1 MHGEEGPVSKSFEM
15 IQGTPTYNLYING
28 EWTRSLRN
36 ESTEITNPATG
47 ELFARVQQAGKAETE
62 RAIAA
67 AHGAYKAWAGTP
79 VSERETVFFRA
90 ADVLAGKAKEITE
103 VLISESGSIAGKAG
117 FEIGYCF
124 DLLRTAA
131 AEMRRSP
138 GETMPLT
145 AAGQF
150 GFTVRQPLGVIAGI
164 APFNAPFLLA
174 MKKVVLALAAGNGF
188 VLKPSE
194 LTPVT
199 GLKIAEVFDEAGLP
213 PGLLNVIP
221 GPASEIGATIF
232 ADPRVRMI
240 TFTGSTQTGRHLAVE
255 AAKSLKRFTLEM
267 GGKSPLI
274 VLGDAD
280 INYAVKAAAFGI
292 FFHQGQVCMANSRI
306 LVEESI
312 FDAFCERFAEVARS
326 LKVGDPREPDTV
338 IGPLIRHSQCAVIDG
353 HVEDAVNKGARLLCG
368 ATHKDQYYWPTVL
381 SGVTP
386 DMRIFHEES
395 FGPVTSIIK
404 IRNHEEALEIAN
416 GTDYGLSSG
425 VITNDMQK
433 ALDLAFGLDSG
444 MVHLNDCTVSDEPHV
459 PFGGVKNSGFG
470 REGGRFSMEE
480 MTEVKWITMQ
490 RGQRAFPM

>member
-1 MHGEEGPVSKSFEM
+1 MEGLVSKSFEL
-15 IQGTPTYNLYING
+15 IDGTPNYNLYIDG

-36 ESTEITNPATG
+36 ESTDSMNPATG

-62 RAIAA
+62 RAITA
-67 AHGAYKAWAGTP
+67 AHGAYKAWAALP
-79 VSERETVFFRA
+79 VSERERIFFRA
-90 ADVLAGKAKEITE
+90 VDVLASKAKEITE

-117 FEIGYCF
+117 FEVGYCF

-138 GETMPLT
+138 GETMPTT
-145 AAGQF
+145 APGQF

-213 PGLLNVIP
+213 TGLLNVIP

-255 AAKSLKRFTLEM
+255 AAKTLKRFTLEM

-280 INYAVKAAAFGI
+280 IDYAVKAAAFGI

-306 LVEESI
+306 LVEEPI
-312 FDAFCERFAEVARS
+312 FDAFCERFTEVAKS

-338 IGPLIRHSQCAVIDG
+338 IGPLIRGTQCAVIDG
-353 HVEDAVNKGARLLCG
+353 HVEDAVNKGAKLLCG

-404 IRNHEEALEIAN
+404 VGGHEEALEIAN
-416 GTDYGLSSG
+416 ATDYGLSAG
-425 VITNDMQK
+425 VVTNDMQK

>member
-1 MHGEEGPVSKSFEM
+1 MVTKSFEV
-15 IQGTPTYNLYING
+15 INGTPSYNLYING

-36 ESTEITNPATG
+36 ESTDSMNPATG
-47 ELFARVQQAGKAETE
+47 ELFARVQQAGKVETE
-62 RAIAA
+62 RAISA
-67 AHGAYKAWAGTP
+67 AHGAYKAWAATP
-79 VSERETVFFRA
+79 VSQREAVFFKA
-90 ADVLAGKAKEITE
+90 ADVLAAKANEIIE
-103 VLISESGSIAGKAG
+103 VLISESGSIAGKSG
-117 FEIGYCF
+117 FEVGYCF

-145 AAGQF
+145 SPGQF

-174 MKKVVLALAAGNGF
+174 MKKVVMALAAGNGF

-199 GLKIAEVFDEAGLP
+199 GLKIAEVFHEAGLP
-213 PGLLNVIP
+213 AGLLNVIP
-221 GPASEIGATIF
+221 GPASEIGAAIF

-240 TFTGSTQTGRHLAVE
+240 TFTGSTHTGRHLAVE
-255 AAKSLKRFTLEM
+255 AAKTLKKFTLEM

-280 INYAVKAAAFGI
+280 IDYAVKAAAFGI

-306 LVEESI
+306 MVEEPI
-312 FDAFCERFAEVARS
+312 FDAFCERFTQVAKS

-338 IGPLIRHSQCAVIDG
+338 IGPLIRGTQCAVIDG
-353 HVEDAVNKGARLLCG
+353 HVEDAVGKGAKLLCG

-381 SGVTP
+381 SGITQE
-386 DMRIFHEES
+386 MRIFHEES
-395 FGPVTSIIK
+395 FGPVVSIIK
-404 IRNHEEALEIAN
+404 VKSAEEALEIAN
-416 GTDYGLSSG
+416 NTDYGLSAG
-425 VITNDMQK
+425 VITNNMQK
-433 ALDLAFGLDSG
+433 ALDLAFGLESG
-444 MVHLNDCTVSDEPHV
+444 MVHLNDCTVADEPHV

>member
-1 MHGEEGPVSKSFEM
+1 VS
-15 IQGTPTYNLYING
+15 
-28 EWTRSLRN
+28 
-36 ESTEITNPATG
+36 
-47 ELFARVQQAGKAETE
+47 ARE
-62 RAIAA
+62 AI
-67 AHGAYKAWAGTP
+67 
-79 VSERETVFFRA
+79 FFRA
-90 ADVLAGKAKEITE
+90 ADVLAAKTNEIVD
-103 VLISESGSIAGKAG
+103 VLIQESGSIAGKAG
-117 FEIGYCF
+117 FEVGFCF

-145 AAGQF
+145 APGQF

-188 VLKPSE
+188 ILKPSE

-213 PGLLNVIP
+213 PGLLSVVP
-221 GPASEIGATIF
+221 GLASEVGAAIF

-255 AAKSLKRFTLEM
+255 AAKTLKRFTLEM

-280 INYAVKAAAFGI
+280 VDYAVRAAAFGI

-306 LVEESI
+306 LVEEPI
-312 FDAFCERFAEVARS
+312 FDAFCERFVAVAKS

-338 IGPLIRHSQCAVIDG
+338 IGPLIRGTQCAVIDG
-353 HVEDAVNKGARLLCG
+353 HVEDAVDKGAKLLCG
-368 ATHKDQYYWPTVL
+368 AKHEAQYYWPTVL
-381 SGVTP
+381 SGVTRE
-386 DMRIFHEES
+386 MRIFREES
-395 FGPVTSIIK
+395 FGPITSIIK
-404 IRNHEEALEIAN
+404 VRDHKEALEIAN
-416 GTDYGLSSG
+416 DTDYGLSAG

-433 ALDLAFGLDSG
+433 AMELAFSLESG
-444 MVHLNDCTVSDEPHV
+444 MVHLNDCTVSDEPHA

-480 MTEVKWITMQ
+480 MTELKWITIQ
-490 RGQRAFPM
+490 SGQRAFPM

>member
-1 MHGEEGPVSKSFEM
+1 MSAAFEL
-15 IQGTPTYNLYING
+15 IDGIPNYNLYVG
-28 EWTRSLRN
+28 GQWVRSSRN
-36 ESTEITNPATG
+36 EAAESRNPATG
-47 ELFARVQQAGKAETE
+47 ELFAKVQQAGAAETE
-62 RAIAA
+62 LAISA
-67 AHGAYKAWAGTP
+67 AHGAYKAWAATP
-79 VSERETVFFRA
+79 VSARESIFFRA
-90 ADVLAGKAKEITE
+90 ADVLAAKTKEIVD
-103 VLISESGSIAGKAG
+103 VLIQESGSIAGKAG
-117 FEIGYCF
+117 FEVGYCF

-145 AAGQF
+145 SPGQF

-174 MKKVVLALAAGNGF
+174 MKKVVMALAAGNGF
-188 VLKPSE
+188 ILKPSE

-213 PGLLNVIP
+213 PGLLSVVP
-221 GPASEIGATIF
+221 GLASEVGAAIF

-255 AAKSLKRFTLEM
+255 AAKTLKRFTLEM

-280 INYAVKAAAFGI
+280 VDYAVRAAAFGI

-306 LVEESI
+306 LVEEPI
-312 FDAFCERFAEVARS
+312 FDAFCERFVAVAKS

-338 IGPLIRHSQCAVIDG
+338 IGPLIRGTQCAVIDG
-353 HVEDAVNKGARLLCG
+353 HVEDAVGKGAKLLCG
-368 ATHKDQYYWPTVL
+368 ATHEAQYYWPTVL
-381 SGVTP
+381 SGVTRE
-386 DMRIFHEES
+386 MRIFREES

-404 IRNHEEALEIAN
+404 VRDHNEALEIAN
-416 GTDYGLSSG
+416 DTDYGLSAG

-433 ALDLAFGLDSG
+433 AMELAFSLDSG
-444 MVHLNDCTVSDEPHV
+444 MVHLNDCTVSDEPHA
-459 PFGGVKNSGFG
+459 PFGGVKNSGYG

-480 MTEVKWITMQ
+480 MTELKWITIQ
-490 RGQRAFPM
+490 SGQRAFPI

>member
-1 MHGEEGPVSKSFEM
+1 MSEAFEV
-15 IQGTPTYNLYING
+15 IDGVPNYNLYVG
-28 EWTRSLRN
+28 GKWVRSSRN
-36 ESTEITNPATG
+36 EAAERRNPATG
-47 ELFARVQQAGKAETE
+47 ELFAKVQQAGAAETE
-62 RAIAA
+62 LAISA
-67 AHGAYKAWAGTP
+67 AHGAYKAWAATS
-79 VSERETVFFRA
+79 VSARETIFFRA
-90 ADVLAGKAKEITE
+90 ADVLAAKTKEIVD
-103 VLISESGSIAGKAG
+103 VLIQESGSIAGKAG
-117 FEIGYCF
+117 FEVGFCF

-145 AAGQF
+145 APGQF
-150 GFTVRQPLGVIAGI
+150 GFTVRQSLGVIAGI

-188 VLKPSE
+188 ILKPSE

-213 PGLLNVIP
+213 PGLLSVVP
-221 GPASEIGATIF
+221 GLASEVGSAIF

-255 AAKSLKRFTLEM
+255 AAKTLKRFTLEM

-280 INYAVKAAAFGI
+280 VDYAVRAAAFGI

-306 LVEESI
+306 LVEEPI
-312 FDAFCERFAEVARS
+312 FDAFCERFVAVAKS

-338 IGPLIRHSQCAVIDG
+338 IGPLIRGTQFAVIDG
-353 HVEDAVNKGARLLCG
+353 HVEDAVDKGATLLCG
-368 ATHKDQYYWPTVL
+368 AKHEAQYYWPTVL
-381 SGVTP
+381 SGVTRE
-386 DMRIFHEES
+386 MRIFREES

-404 IRNHEEALEIAN
+404 VRDHKEALEIAN
-416 GTDYGLSSG
+416 DTDYGLSAG

-433 ALDLAFGLDSG
+433 AMELAFSLESG
-444 MVHLNDCTVSDEPHV
+444 MVHLNDCTVSDEPHA

-480 MTEVKWITMQ
+480 MTELKWITIQ
-490 RGQRAFPM
+490 SGQRAFPM

>member
-1 MHGEEGPVSKSFEM
+1 MEGLVSKSFEL
-15 IQGTPTYNLYING
+15 INGTPSYNLYING
-28 EWTRSLRN
+28 GWTRSLRN
-36 ESTEITNPATG
+36 ESTESINPATG

-62 RAIAA
+62 RAISA
-67 AHGAYKAWAGTP
+67 AHGAYKAWAAMP
-79 VSERETVFFRA
+79 VSERETIFFRA
-90 ADVLAGKAKEITE
+90 ADVLASKAKEITD

-117 FEIGYCF
+117 FEVGYCF

-138 GETMPLT
+138 GETMPTT
-145 AAGQF
+145 APGQF

-213 PGLLNVIP
+213 AGLLNVIP
-221 GPASEIGATIF
+221 GPASEIGAAIF

-240 TFTGSTQTGRHLAVE
+240 TFTGSTQTGKYLAVE
-255 AAKSLKRFTLEM
+255 AAKTLKRFTLEM

-280 INYAVKAAAFGI
+280 IDYAVKAAAFGI

-306 LVEESI
+306 LVEEPI
-312 FDAFCERFAEVARS
+312 FDAFCERFTEVAKS
-326 LKVGDPREPDTV
+326 LQVGDPREPDTV
-338 IGPLIRHSQCAVIDG
+338 IGPLIRGSQCIVIDG
-353 HVEDAVNKGARLLCG
+353 HVEDAVNKGAKLLCG

-404 IRNHEEALEIAN
+404 VKGHEQALEIAN
-416 GTDYGLSSG
+416 ATDYGLSAG

>member
-1 MHGEEGPVSKSFEM
+1 
-15 IQGTPTYNLYING
+15 
-28 EWTRSLRN
+28 
-36 ESTEITNPATG
+36 
-47 ELFARVQQAGKAETE
+47 
-62 RAIAA
+62 
-67 AHGAYKAWAGTP
+67 
-79 VSERETVFFRA
+79 
-90 ADVLAGKAKEITE
+90 
-103 VLISESGSIAGKAG
+103 
-117 FEIGYCF
+117 
-124 DLLRTAA
+124 
-131 AEMRRSP
+131 
-138 GETMPLT
+138 
-145 AAGQF
+145 
-150 GFTVRQPLGVIAGI
+150 
-164 APFNAPFLLA
+164 
-174 MKKVVLALAAGNGF
+174 
-188 VLKPSE
+188 
-194 LTPVT
+194 VT

-213 PGLLNVIP
+213 AGLLNVIP
-221 GPASEIGATIF
+221 GPASEIGAANF

-255 AAKSLKRFTLEM
+255 AAKTLKRFTLEM

-280 INYAVKAAAFGI
+280 IDYAVRAAAFGI

-306 LVEESI
+306 LVEEPI
-312 FDAFCERFAEVARS
+312 FDTFCKRFAEVAKS
-326 LKVGDPREPDTV
+326 LKVGDPREPGTV
-338 IGPLIRHSQCAVIDG
+338 IGPLIRGTLCAVIDG
-353 HVEDAVNKGARLLCG
+353 HVEDAVNKGAKLLCG

-386 DMRIFHEES
+386 AMRIFHEES

-404 IRNHEEALEIAN
+404 VRNHEEALEIAN
-416 GTDYGLSSG
+416 ATDYGLSSG

>member
-1 MHGEEGPVSKSFEM
+1 MSAAFEL
-15 IQGTPTYNLYING
+15 IDGVPNYNLYVG
-28 EWTRSLRN
+28 GKWVRSSRN
-36 ESTEITNPATG
+36 EAVESRNPATG
-47 ELFARVQQAGKAETE
+47 ELFAKVQQAGAAETE
-62 RAIAA
+62 LAITA
-67 AHGAYKAWAGTP
+67 AHGAYKAWAATP
-79 VSERETVFFRA
+79 VSAREAIFFRA
-90 ADVLAGKAKEITE
+90 ADVLAAKTNEIVD
-103 VLISESGSIAGKAG
+103 VLIQESGSIAGKAG
-117 FEIGYCF
+117 FEVGFCF

-145 AAGQF
+145 APGQF

-188 VLKPSE
+188 ILKPSE

-213 PGLLNVIP
+213 PGLLSVVP
-221 GPASEIGATIF
+221 GLASEVGAAIF

-255 AAKSLKRFTLEM
+255 AAKTLKRFTLEM

-280 INYAVKAAAFGI
+280 VDYAVRAAAFGI

-306 LVEESI
+306 LVEEPI
-312 FDAFCERFAEVARS
+312 FDAFCERFVAVAKS

-338 IGPLIRHSQCAVIDG
+338 IGPLIRGTQCAVIDG
-353 HVEDAVNKGARLLCG
+353 HVEDAVDKGAKLLCG
-368 ATHKDQYYWPTVL
+368 KKHEAQYYWPTVL
-381 SGVTP
+381 SGVTRE
-386 DMRIFHEES
+386 MRIFREES
-395 FGPVTSIIK
+395 FGPITSIIK
-404 IRNHEEALEIAN
+404 VRDHKEALEIAN
-416 GTDYGLSSG
+416 DTDYGLSAG

-433 ALDLAFGLDSG
+433 AMELAFSLDSG
-444 MVHLNDCTVSDEPHV
+444 MVHLNDCTVSDEPHA

-480 MTEVKWITMQ
+480 MTELKWITIQ
-490 RGQRAFPM
+490 SGQRAFPM

>member
-1 MHGEEGPVSKSFEM
+1 MSAAFEL
-15 IQGTPTYNLYING
+15 IDGIPNYNLYVGGKWI
-28 EWTRSLRN
+28 RSSRN
-36 ESTEITNPATG
+36 EAAESRNPATG
-47 ELFARVQQAGKAETE
+47 ELFARVQQAGASETE
-62 RAIAA
+62 LAISA
-67 AHGAYKAWAGTP
+67 AHGAYKAWAATP
-79 VSERETVFFRA
+79 VSARESIFFRA
-90 ADVLAGKAKEITE
+90 ADVLAAKTKEIVE
-103 VLISESGSIAGKAG
+103 VLIQESGSIAGKAG
-117 FEIGYCF
+117 FEVGYCF

-145 AAGQF
+145 APGQF

-174 MKKVVLALAAGNGF
+174 MKKVVMALAAGNGF
-188 VLKPSE
+188 ILKPSE

-213 PGLLNVIP
+213 PGLLSVVP
-221 GPASEIGATIF
+221 GLASEVGAAIF

-255 AAKSLKRFTLEM
+255 AAKTLKRFTLEM

-280 INYAVKAAAFGI
+280 VDYAVRAAAFGI

-306 LVEESI
+306 LVEEPI
-312 FDAFCERFAEVARS
+312 FDAFCERFVAVAKS

-338 IGPLIRHSQCAVIDG
+338 IGPLIRGTQCAVIDG
-353 HVEDAVNKGARLLCG
+353 HVEDAVDKGAKLLCG
-368 ATHKDQYYWPTVL
+368 AKHEAQYYWPTVL
-381 SGVTP
+381 SGVTRE
-386 DMRIFHEES
+386 MRIFREES
-395 FGPVTSIIK
+395 FGPITSIIK
-404 IRNHEEALEIAN
+404 VRDHKEALEIAN
-416 GTDYGLSSG
+416 DTDYGLSAG

-433 ALDLAFGLDSG
+433 AMELAFSLDSG
-444 MVHLNDCTVSDEPHV
+444 MVHLNDCTVSDEAHA

-480 MTEVKWITMQ
+480 MTELKWITIQ
-490 RGQRAFPM
+490 SGQRAFPM

>member
-1 MHGEEGPVSKSFEM
+1 MSKSFEL
-15 IQGTPTYNLYING
+15 INDVPNYNLYIAG

-36 ESTEITNPATG
+36 ESTESFNPATG
-47 ELFARVQQAGKAETE
+47 ELFAKVQQAGRAETE

-67 AHGAYKAWAGTP
+67 AHAAYRKWAGTP
-79 VSERETVFFRA
+79 IGVREAVFLRA
-90 ADVLAGKAKEITE
+90 ADVLAAKAQDITE
-103 VLISESGSIAGKAG
+103 VLIAESGSVAGKAG
-117 FEIGYCF
+117 FEVGYCF

-131 AEMRRSP
+131 AELRRSP

-145 AAGQF
+145 SPGQF
-150 GFTVRQPLGVIAGI
+150 SFTVRQPLGVIAGI

-199 GLKIAEVFDEAGLP
+199 GLKIAELFDEAGLP
-213 PGLLNVIP
+213 PGLLSVIP
-221 GPASEIGATIF
+221 GPADEIGATILG
-232 ADPRVRMI
+232 DPRVRMI
-240 TFTGSTQTGRHLAVE
+240 TFTGSTKTGRHLAVE
-255 AAKSLKRFTLEM
+255 AAKTLKKFTLEM

-280 INYAVKAAAFGI
+280 VDYAVKAAAFGI

-306 LVEESI
+306 FVEAPI
-312 FDAFCERFAEVARS
+312 FDVFCERFVAVATS

-338 IGPLIRHSQCAVIDG
+338 IGPLIRGSQCAVIDG
-353 HVEDAVNKGARLLCG
+353 HIEDAVAKGAKLLCG
-368 ATHKDQYYWPTVL
+368 ATHRDQFYSPTVL
-381 SGVTP
+381 SGITS

-404 IRNHEEALEIAN
+404 VRDHEEALQLAN

-433 ALDLAFGLDSG
+433 ALDLAFGLDAG
-444 MVHLNDCTVSDEPHV
+444 MVHLNDCSVSDEPHA

-480 MTEVKWITMQ
+480 MTELKWITMQ
-490 RGQRAFPM
+490 RGQRAFPI